1 MAHSPRIAH
10 ALSLAYELHGEQERK
25 GSEVPYVTHLWAVAA
40 LVGEYG
46 GNEDQII
53 AALLHDAVE
62 DQGGEDTLTQIRG
75 IFGDTVAAYVDAC
88 TDAYVIPKPP
98 WRPRKEAYL
107 NALPGKPA
115 EVRLL
120 TAADRIHNLRS
131 MTRDYRHIGE
141 ALWDR
146 FKGGRDGTLWF
157 YDATLEALSD
167 NWEHPIL
174 DEYREAL
181 GNLRLMIDD

>member
-1 MAHSPRIAH
+1 MAHSSRIAH
-10 ALSLAYELHGEQERK
+10 ALSLACELHGEQKRK
-25 GSEVPYVTHLWAVAA
+25 ASEIPYVTHLWAVAA

-46 GNEDQII
+46 GNEAQII

-62 DQGGEDTLTQIRG
+62 DQGGEAVLTRIRDT
-75 IFGDTVAAYVDAC
+75 FGDTVAGYVDAC

-107 NALPGKPA
+107 TALRDKPA
-115 EVRLL
+115 EVKLIA
-120 TAADRIHNLRS
+120 AADRIHNLRS
-131 MTRDYRHIGE
+131 MTRDYRGTGE
-141 ALWDR
+141 SLWDR

-167 NWEHPIL
+167 GWDHPVL